1 MTILYFY
8 QYFSTPNGSWGT
20 RVYEFAR
27 KWVEQGH
34 RVIVVTSIYKKSD
47 LKATKFIETQIVDGI
62 ELKVINID
70 IDNKLS
76 ISKRVTGFV
85 LYSIIAS
92 YYAISIKCDRVI
104 ASSGPI
110 TVAFPGLAA
119 KLIRKRKLIF
129 EVRDLWPQGAIEL
142 GILKSPLVKYIAYK
156 VEKFTYQKSDLIVT
170 LSSGMIDNINCR
182 YGLGNKCICIPNSVN
197 LLLFSYAEHL
207 DNVKK
212 INPSYSYAIYTGNI
226 GEVNNSVWLLNA
238 SRELKLRGVQDVKI
252 LIIGDGQQKEYIKK
266 CIKNEKLDALLV
278 LDLMPKKELVPLL
291 QRAMVSLVPLKGTP
305 ILDTSSPNKFFESL
319 GAGVP
324 VIQNT
329 NGWMKSFLMQN
340 DVGTTIG
347 PDDHINLVNELIR
360 FKSIS
365 IEEKLKIKN
374 RCIDVANQFDST
386 KLSELMIDSII
397 KL

>member
-27 KWVEQGH
+27 KWVELGH

-47 LKATKFIETQIVDGI
+47 LKAVKFIETQLVEGI
-62 ELKVINID
+62 ELKIININ

-76 ISKRVTGFV
+76 VLNRVTGFF

-92 YYAISIKCDRVI
+92 YYAIFIKCDRVI

-142 GILKSPLVKYIAYK
+142 GILKNPLLKNIAYK
-156 VEKFTYQKSDLIVT
+156 VEKFTYQKSDLIIT

-182 YGLGNKCICIPNSVN
+182 YGLVDKCICVPNSVN
-197 LLLFSYAEHL
+197 LLLFSNTEYL

-212 INPSYSYAIYTGNI
+212 INPQYSYAIYTGNI

-238 SRELKLRGVQDVKI
+238 SRELNLRGIQDIKI

-266 CIKNEKLDALLV
+266 CIKNEKLDSLFV
-278 LDLMPKKELVPLL
+278 LDLMPKKDLVPLL
-291 QRAMVSLVPLKGTP
+291 QQAMVSLVPLKGTP
-305 ILDTSSPNKFFESL
+305 ILATSSPNKFFESL

-329 NGWMKSFLMQN
+329 NGWMKDFLIQN
-340 DVGTTIG
+340 GVGTTIG

-360 FKSIS
+360 LKSIS
-365 IEEKLKIKN
+365 IDEKQKLKN
-374 RCIDVANQFDST
+374 RCIDAANQFDVK
-386 KLSELMIDSII
+386 KLSELMLNAIL